1 MTGLVTAMSA
11 DAASLATKALEAVA
25 GSTPRANKNAG
36 GSNPFASGES
46 RTSAHPPPPLE
57 LLACTAH
64 VFVFGDLNYRVDPGA
79 VTGTGWGTAWKNRT
93 TRRADP
99 SPPPSRGW
107 RTKRRNVAT
116 PPPRSPREN

>member
-1 MTGLVTAMSA
+1 MSA

-36 GSNPFASGES
+36 GSNPFASGEWCGGA
-46 RTSAHPPPPLE
+46 SAHPPPPLE

-79 VTGTGWGTAWKNRT
+79 VTGTGWGTAWKKSND
-93 TRRADP
+93 AP
-99 SPPPSRGW
+99 SGSIAAAVAGLANKKA
-107 RTKRRNVAT
+107 KRRDAAAAFAA
-116 PPPRSPREN
+116 RE